1 MSLGLRVV
9 AGVGA
14 AAALLGAWVTM
25 RHRRL
30 PGDELRAPPGFRITT
45 FAHVSGARFMA
56 VGPDGA
62 VYVSEPEL
70 GQVVRLVDAGHG
82 VADSVSV
89 FASGLDGP
97 HGLAFH
103 GGALYVAGH
112 TGVVRIAG
120 GVRTVLNH
128 YTGGGGHWTR
138 TIVFGDAPDSAMYVS
153 IGSSCNLCIE
163 KDSDRAVVMRY
174 DADGSHGRV
183 FARGLRNAVGLA
195 VAPGNGALWATVNER
210 DNIEPNH
217 ENLPPDRLDI
227 VTDGGDY
234 GWPYCYGDH
243 VPNPEY
249 HDAERC
255 RREIPPVLGFQ
266 AHSAPLGLTFLQNAT
281 AFPASYRGDILVAF
295 HGSWNRRIPT
305 GDKVV
310 RVHLADGKPVGYDD
324 FITGFQRNNGS
335 RWGRPVDVLVAR
347 DGSVLVSDDLA
358 GAIYRVTGS

>member
-1 MSLGLRVV
+1 MSTGLRIV

-25 RHRRL
+25 RHRRV
-30 PGDELRAPPGFRITT
+30 PGDELHAPPGFQVTT

-62 VYVSEPEL
+62 VYVSEPDL
-70 GQVVRLVDAGHG
+70 GQVVRLVDTGRG
-82 VADSVSV
+82 VADSVTV

-103 GGALYVAGH
+103 GGALYIAGH

-120 GVRTVLNH
+120 GTHTVLNH
-128 YTGGGGHWTR
+128 YTGGGGHTTR
-138 TIVFGDAPDSAMYVS
+138 TIVFGGPPDSAMYVS
-153 IGSSCNLCIE
+153 IGSSCNLCVE

-174 DADGSHGRV
+174 DTDGSHGRV

-195 VAPGNGALWATVNER
+195 ISPATGALWATVNER

-227 VTDGGDY
+227 VTDSGDY
-234 GWPYCYGDH
+234 GWPYCYGNH

-249 HDAERC
+249 HDPVRC
-255 RREIPPVLGFQ
+255 QRETPPVLGFQ
-266 AHSAPLGLTFLQNAT
+266 AHSAPLGLTF
-281 AFPASYRGDILVAF
+281 YRGDILVAF

-305 GDKVV
+305 GAKVV
-310 RVHLADGKPVGYDD
+310 RVRLDGGKPVGYDD
-324 FITGFQRNNGS
+324 FITGWQRNNGS
-335 RWGRPVDVLVAR
+335 RWGRPVDVIVAR
-347 DGSVLVSDDLA
+347 DGSVLVSDDAA

>member
-1 MSLGLRVV
+1 MSTGLRIV

-25 RHRRL
+25 RHRRV
-30 PGDELRAPPGFRITT
+30 PGDELHAPPGFQVTT

-62 VYVSEPEL
+62 VYVSEPDL
-70 GQVVRLVDAGHG
+70 GQVVRLVDTGRG
-82 VADSVSV
+82 VADSVTV

-103 GGALYVAGH
+103 GGALYIAGH

-120 GVRTVLNH
+120 GTHTVLNH
-128 YTGGGGHWTR
+128 YTGGGGHTTR
-138 TIVFGDAPDSAMYVS
+138 TIVFGGPPDSAMYVS
-153 IGSSCNLCIE
+153 IGSSCNLCVE

-174 DADGSHGRV
+174 DTDGSHGRV

-195 VAPGNGALWATVNER
+195 ISPATGALWATVNER

-227 VTDGGDY
+227 VTDSGDY
-234 GWPYCYGDH
+234 GWPYCYGNH

-249 HDAERC
+249 HDPVRC
-255 RREIPPVLGFQ
+255 QRETPPVLGFQ
-266 AHSAPLGLTFLQNAT
+266 AHSAPLGLTF
-281 AFPASYRGDILVAF
+281 YRGDILVAF

-305 GDKVV
+305 GAKVV
-310 RVHLADGKPVGYDD
+310 RVRLDGGKPVGYDD
-324 FITGFQRNNGS
+324 FITGWQRNNGS
-335 RWGRPVDVLVAR
+335 RWGRPVDVIVAR
-347 DGSVLVSDDLA
+347 DGSVLVSDDAA
-358 GAIYRVTGS
+358 GAIYRVTGG

>member
-1 MSLGLRVV
+1 MSTGLRIV

-25 RHRRL
+25 RHRRV
-30 PGDELRAPPGFRITT
+30 PGDELHAPPGFQVTT

-62 VYVSEPEL
+62 VYVSQPDL
-70 GQVVRLVDAGHG
+70 GQVVRLVDTGRG
-82 VADSVSV
+82 VADSVTV

-97 HGLAFH
+97 HGIAFH
-103 GGALYVAGH
+103 GGVIYIAGH

-120 GVRTVLNH
+120 STHTVLNH
-128 YTGGGGHWTR
+128 YTGGGGHSTR
-138 TIVFGDAPDSAMYVS
+138 TIVFGGPPDSAMYVS
-153 IGSSCNLCIE
+153 IGSSCNLCVE

-174 DADGSHGRV
+174 DTDGSHGRV

-195 VAPGNGALWATVNER
+195 ISPATGALWATVNER

-234 GWPYCYGDH
+234 GWPYCYGNH

-249 HDAERC
+249 HDPVRC
-255 RREIPPVLGFQ
+255 QRETPPVLGFQ
-266 AHSAPLGLTFLQNAT
+266 AHSAPLGLTF
-281 AFPASYRGDILVAF
+281 YRGDVLVAF

-305 GDKVV
+305 GAKVV
-310 RVHLADGKPVGYDD
+310 RVHLDGGKPVGYDD
-324 FITGFQRNNGS
+324 FITGWQRNNGS
-335 RWGRPVDVLVAR
+335 RWGRPVDVIVAR
-347 DGSVLVSDDLA
+347 DGSVLVSDDAA

>member
-1 MSLGLRVV
+1 MGLRIV
-9 AGVGA
+9 AGVG

-25 RHRRL
+25 RHRRV
-30 PGDELRAPPGFRITT
+30 PGDELHAPPGFQVTT

-82 VADSVSV
+82 VADSVTV

-103 GGALYVAGH
+103 GGALYIAGH

-120 GVRTVLNH
+120 GTRTVLNH
-128 YTGGGGHWTR
+128 YTGGGGHSTR
-138 TIVFGDAPDSAMYVS
+138 TIVFGGPPDSAMYVS
-153 IGSSCNLCIE
+153 IGSSCNLCVE

-174 DADGSHGRV
+174 DTDGSHGRV

-195 VAPGNGALWATVNER
+195 ISPATGALWATVNER

-234 GWPYCYGDH
+234 GWPYCYGNH

-249 HDAERC
+249 HDPVRC
-255 RREIPPVLGFQ
+255 QRETPPVLGFQ
-266 AHSAPLGLTFLQNAT
+266 AHSAPLGLTF
-281 AFPASYRGDILVAF
+281 YRGDILVAF

-305 GDKVV
+305 GAKVV
-310 RVHLADGKPVGYDD
+310 RVHLDGGTPVGYDD
-324 FITGFQRNNGS
+324 FITGWQRNNGS
-335 RWGRPVDVLVAR
+335 RWGRPVDVIVAR
-347 DGSVLVSDDLA
+347 DGSVLVSDDAA
-358 GAIYRVTGS
+358 GAIYRVTGG

>member
-1 MSLGLRVV
+1 MSVGLRVA

-25 RHRRL
+25 HHRRM
-30 PGDELRAPPGFRITT
+30 PGDELHPPPGFRITT
-45 FAHVSGARFMA
+45 FAKVSDARLMA

-70 GQVVRLVDAGHG
+70 GQVVRLIDTGGG

-89 FASGLDGP
+89 FATGLDGP

-120 GVRTVLNH
+120 GAKTPINH
-128 YTGGGGHWTR
+128 YTGGSGHWTR
-138 TIVFGDAPDSAMYVS
+138 TLVFGGAPDSAMYVA

-163 KDSDRAVVMRY
+163 KDSDRAVIMRY
-174 DADGSHGRV
+174 DSDGSHGRV

-195 VAPGNGALWATVNER
+195 IAPGNGALWATVNER

-217 ENLPPDRLDI
+217 ENLPQDRLDI
-227 VTDGGDY
+227 VQDGGFY

-243 VPNPEY
+243 APNPEY
-249 HDAERC
+249 HDAARC
-255 RREIPPVLGFQ
+255 EHEIPPALGFQ
-266 AHSAPLGLTFLQNAT
+266 AHSAPLGLTFLDRAT
-281 AFPASYRGDILVAF
+281 TFPAAYRGDVLVAF

-310 RVHLADGKPVGYDD
+310 RVRLSDGKPVGYDD
-324 FITGFQRNNGS
+324 FITGWQRNNGS
-335 RWGRPVDVLVAR
+335 RWGRPVDVIVAR
-347 DGSVLVSDDLA
+347 DGSVLVSDDLS
-358 GAIYRVTGS
+358 GTIYRVTGG

>member
-1 MSLGLRVV
+1 MSVTLRIV

-30 PGDELRAPPGFRITT
+30 LGDELHGPPGFHVTT
-45 FAHVSGARFMA
+45 FARVSGARFMA

-70 GQVVRLVDAGHG
+70 GQVVRLVDNGHG
-82 VADSVSV
+82 VADSVIV

-103 GGALYVAGH
+103 GGALYVAAY
-112 TGVVRIAG
+112 TGVVRVAG
-120 GVRTVLNH
+120 VAKTVLNH
-128 YTGGGGHWTR
+128 YSGGGAHQSR
-138 TIVFGDAPDSAMYVS
+138 TIVFGGAPDSAMYVS
-153 IGSSCNLCIE
+153 IGSSCNLCVE

-174 DADGSHGRV
+174 DTDGSHGRV

-195 VAPGNGALWATVNER
+195 IAPGTGALWATVNER

-217 ENLPPDRLDI
+217 ENLPPDRLDVI
-227 VTDGGDY
+227 TDGGDY

-243 VPNPEY
+243 MANPEF
-249 HDAERC
+249 HDSARC
-255 RREIPPVLGFQ
+255 QREIPPVLGFQ
-266 AHSAPLGLTFLQNAT
+266 AHSAPLGLAFVRGAT
-281 AFPASYRGDILVAF
+281 TFPASYQGDILVAF

-310 RVHLADGKPVGYDD
+310 RVRLEGGKPVGYDD
-324 FITGFQRNNGS
+324 FITGWQRNNGS
-335 RWGRPVDVLVAR
+335 RWGRPVDVIVAR

-358 GAIYRVTGS
+358 GTIYRVTGN

>member
-1 MSLGLRVV
+1 MRGVLRVV
-9 AGVGA
+9 AGVAA

-25 RHRRL
+25 RHRRV
-30 PGDELRAPPGFRITT
+30 PGDELHAPPGFQVAT
-45 FAHVSGARFMA
+45 FAHVSDARFMA

-70 GQVVRLVDAGHG
+70 GQVLRLVDTGRG
-82 VADSVSV
+82 VADSIIV

-103 GGALYVAGH
+103 GGALYIAGH

-120 GVRTVLNH
+120 GTRTVLNH
-128 YTGGGGHWTR
+128 YTGGGGHTTR
-138 TIVFGDAPDSAMYVS
+138 TIVFGGPPDSAMYVS
-153 IGSSCNLCIE
+153 IGSSCNLCVE

-174 DADGSHGRV
+174 DTDGSHGRV

-195 VAPGNGALWATVNER
+195 ISPATGALWATVNER

-234 GWPYCYGDH
+234 GWPYCYGNH

-249 HDAERC
+249 HDPVRC
-255 RREIPPVLGFQ
+255 QRETPPVLGFQ
-266 AHSAPLGLTFLQNAT
+266 AHSAPLGLTF
-281 AFPASYRGDILVAF
+281 YRGDILVAF

-305 GDKVV
+305 GAKVV
-310 RVHLADGKPVGYDD
+310 RVHLDGGTPVGYDD
-324 FITGFQRNNGS
+324 FITGWQRNNGS
-335 RWGRPVDVLVAR
+335 RWGRPVDVIVAR
-347 DGSVLVSDDLA
+347 DGSVLVSDDAA
-358 GAIYRVTGS
+358 GAIYRVTRG

>member
-1 MSLGLRVV
+1 MSFGLRIV

-30 PGDELRAPPGFRITT
+30 PEDQLHGPPGFQVTT
-45 FAHVSGARFMA
+45 FARVSGARFMA

-70 GQVVRLVDAGHG
+70 GQVVRLVDNGHG
-82 VADSVSV
+82 VADSVIV

-103 GGALYVAGH
+103 GGALYVAGRA
-112 TGVVRIAG
+112 GVVRVAG
-120 GVRTVLNH
+120 GARTVLNH
-128 YTGGGGHWTR
+128 YSGGGAHWSR
-138 TIVFGDAPDSAMYVS
+138 TIVFGDGADSAMYVS
-153 IGSSCNLCIE
+153 IGSSCNLCVE

-174 DADGSHGRV
+174 DTDGSHGRV

-195 VAPGNGALWATVNER
+195 IAPGNGALWATVNER

-243 VPNPEY
+243 MPNPEY
-249 HDAERC
+249 GDAARC
-255 RREIPPVLGFQ
+255 QREIPPVLGFQ
-266 AHSAPLGLTFLQNAT
+266 AHSAPLGLTFLRGAT
-281 AFPASYRGDILVAF
+281 TFPASYRGDILVAF

-310 RVHLADGKPVGYDD
+310 RVRLEGGKAVGYDD
-324 FITGFQRNNGS
+324 FITGWQRNNGS
-335 RWGRPVDVLVAR
+335 RWGRPVDVVVAR

-358 GAIYRVTGS
+358 GTIFRVTGN

>member
-1 MSLGLRVV
+1 MSTGLRIV

-25 RHRRL
+25 RHRRV
-30 PGDELRAPPGFRITT
+30 PGDELHAPPGFQVTT

-62 VYVSEPEL
+62 VYVSEPDL
-70 GQVVRLVDAGHG
+70 GQVVRLVDTGRG
-82 VADSVSV
+82 VADSVTV

-103 GGALYVAGH
+103 GGALYIAGH

-120 GVRTVLNH
+120 GTRTVLNH
-128 YTGGGGHWTR
+128 YTGGGGHSTR
-138 TIVFGDAPDSAMYVS
+138 TIVFGPAPDSTMYVS
-153 IGSSCNLCIE
+153 IGSSCNLCVE

-174 DADGSHGRV
+174 DTDGSHGRV

-195 VAPGNGALWATVNER
+195 IAPTDGALWATVNER

-234 GWPYCYGDH
+234 GWPYCYGNH

-249 HDAERC
+249 HDPVRC
-255 RREIPPVLGFQ
+255 QREIPPVLGFQ
-266 AHSAPLGLTFLQNAT
+266 AHSAPLGLTF
-281 AFPASYRGDILVAF
+281 YRGDILVAF

-305 GDKVV
+305 GAKVV
-310 RVHLADGKPVGYDD
+310 RVHLDGGKPVGYDD
-324 FITGFQRNNGS
+324 FITGWQRNNGS
-335 RWGRPVDVLVAR
+335 RWGRPVDVIVAR
-347 DGSVLVSDDLA
+347 DGSVLVSDDAA
-358 GAIYRVTGS
+358 GAIYRVTRG

>member
-1 MSLGLRVV
+1 VGLRIV

-14 AAALLGAWVTM
+14 MAALAGAWVTM
-25 RHRRL
+25 HHRKL
-30 PGDELRAPPGFRITT
+30 PTDVLHGPPGFQITT

-62 VYVSEPEL
+62 VYVSEPDA
-70 GQVVRLVDAGHG
+70 GQVVRLVDTGHG
-82 VADSVSV
+82 VADSSAV

-97 HGLAFH
+97 HGIAFH
-103 GGALYVAGH
+103 GGAIYIAGH

-120 GVRTVLNH
+120 GVRTTLNH
-128 YTGGGGHWTR
+128 YTGGGGHSTR

-174 DADGSHGRV
+174 DTDGSHGRV

-195 VAPGNGALWATVNER
+195 IAPGTGALWATVNER

-243 VPNPEY
+243 MPNPEY
-249 HDAERC
+249 HDPARC
-255 RREIPPVLGFQ
+255 QRETPPVLGFQ

-281 AFPASYRGDILVAF
+281 AFPGAYRGDMLVAF

-310 RVHLADGKPVGYDD
+310 RVHIVDGKPVGYDD
-324 FITGFQRNNGS
+324 FITGWQRNNGS
-335 RWGRPVDVLVAR
+335 RWGRPVGVVVAR

-358 GAIYRVTGS
+358 GAIYRVTGN

>member
-1 MSLGLRVV
+1 MSTGLRIV

-25 RHRRL
+25 RHRRV
-30 PGDELRAPPGFRITT
+30 PGDELHAPPGFQVTT

-62 VYVSEPEL
+62 VYVSEPDL
-70 GQVVRLVDAGHG
+70 GQVVRLVDTGRG
-82 VADSVSV
+82 VADSVTV

-97 HGLAFH
+97 HGIAFH
-103 GGALYVAGH
+103 GGAIYIAGH

-120 GVRTVLNH
+120 STHTVLNH
-128 YTGGGGHWTR
+128 YTGGGGHSTR
-138 TIVFGDAPDSAMYVS
+138 TIVFGGPPDSAMYVS
-153 IGSSCNLCIE
+153 IGSSCNLCVE

-174 DADGSHGRV
+174 DTDGSHGRV

-195 VAPGNGALWATVNER
+195 ISPATGALWATVNER

-227 VTDGGDY
+227 VTDSGDY
-234 GWPYCYGDH
+234 GWPYCYGNH

-249 HDAERC
+249 HDPVRC
-255 RREIPPVLGFQ
+255 QRETPPVLGFQ
-266 AHSAPLGLTFLQNAT
+266 AHSAPLGLTF
-281 AFPASYRGDILVAF
+281 YRGDILVAF

-305 GDKVV
+305 GAKVV
-310 RVHLADGKPVGYDD
+310 RVRLDGGKPVGYDD
-324 FITGFQRNNGS
+324 FITGWQRNNGS
-335 RWGRPVDVLVAR
+335 RWGRPVDVIVAR
-347 DGSVLVSDDLA
+347 DGSVLVSDDAA
-358 GAIYRVTGS
+358 GAIYRVTRG